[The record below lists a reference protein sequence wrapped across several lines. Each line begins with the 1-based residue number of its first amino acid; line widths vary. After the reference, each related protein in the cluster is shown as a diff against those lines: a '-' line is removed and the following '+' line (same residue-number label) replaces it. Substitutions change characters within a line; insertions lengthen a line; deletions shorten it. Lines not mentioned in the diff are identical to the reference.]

1 MRSEFTYS
9 RHDKSGDGSMSDD
22 IDLPRR
28 PAVEPEIIPPGRAR
42 SFEWP
47 RGRVY
52 ATHRIYVSPL
62 GPVGIALIFL
72 ILGVLVALLLLAL
85 VGAVLIWIP
94 LLVGAVLAG
103 AVVRMLRR

>member
-22 IDLPRR
+22 IDRPRR

-47 RGRVY
+47 RDRVY
-52 ATHRIYVSPL
+52 ATHRIYVNLL
-62 GPVGIALIFL
+62 GPVGIALVFL

>member
-1 MRSEFTYS
+1 
-9 RHDKSGDGSMSDD
+9 MSDE
-22 IDLPRR
+22 IDRPRR

-47 RGRVY
+47 RDRIY

-72 ILGVLVALLLLAL
+72 ALGVLAAILLFA
-85 VGAVLIWIP
+85 VIGAVLIWIP

-103 AVVRMLRR
+103 AIVRMLRR